1 MQQSVARSFLDSV
14 DRNRSSN
21 ALITTERAWTYEEL
35 GRLTGAVSSFLG
47 AENLERGDRVAILL
61 PNCPEYVA
69 AFYGTHLAGCVVVAL
84 NIQEPATVL
93 ARLLEHCG
101 ARLLFVDDKLRELP
115 RLRELTSGSGLKII
129 PSR

>member
-14 DRNRSSN
+14 DRHRSSN

-47 AENLERGDRVAILL
+47 AAKLERGDRVAIIL

-69 AFYGTHLAGCVVVAL
+69 VFYGIHLAGCAVVAL
-84 NIQEPATVL
+84 NTQEPAPVL

-101 ARLLFVDDKLRELP
+101 ARVLFVDDKLRELP
-115 RLRELTSGSGLKII
+115 QLLELTLQQ
-129 PSR
+129 